1 MLCMRTALDEQVGDE
16 ALHQGVLNA
25 FVQMADHMVNVAPPP
40 RP

>member
-1 MLCMRTALDEQVGDE
+1 MSTTPYE
-16 ALHQGVLNA
+16 ALQQGALNA